1 VDLASLAGLSSAK
14 IPVCKGKDGSVLLKA
29 ALSRQGG
36 KSTQVGKTHF
46 AATSLDPQETRIL
59 QEFLLLRQVGRR
71 RAVANP
77 KEAAMSSLAIYLI
90 GLVICVAG
98 LAYGAHLLHVPE
110 RWIGVGLVV
119 LVGLGVLMGA
129 IKTRQRDSSGS

>member
-1 VDLASLAGLSSAK
+1 
-14 IPVCKGKDGSVLLKA
+14 
-29 ALSRQGG
+29 
-36 KSTQVGKTHF
+36 
-46 AATSLDPQETRIL
+46 
-59 QEFLLLRQVGRR
+59 
-71 RAVANP
+71 
-77 KEAAMSSLAIYLI
+77 MSSLAIYLI
-90 GLVICVAG
+90 GLVIFIAG